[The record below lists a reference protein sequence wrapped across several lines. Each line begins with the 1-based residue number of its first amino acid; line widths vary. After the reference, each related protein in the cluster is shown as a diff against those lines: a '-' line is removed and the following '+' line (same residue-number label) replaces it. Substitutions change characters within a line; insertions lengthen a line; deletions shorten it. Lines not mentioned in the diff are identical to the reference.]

1 MSLRKINEELK
12 QAIIEYNNQLTADEL
27 KEEFRKAH
35 CVLDGIIAKAKL
47 RGDNCEEAMCFKNL
61 PSEKAFMWLDNNG
74 WIEPSWFAWDIIG
87 EYICISEFD
96 TVDVWISKV
105 IPFLAD
111 YMDKHYSDYKKNEHG
126 NYRFSTAIIEDTTNW
141 DTYSEVLF
149 LPFEYVCIMLQIESI

>member
-1 MSLRKINEELK
+1 
-12 QAIIEYNNQLTADEL
+12 
-27 KEEFRKAH
+27 
-35 CVLDGIIAKAKL
+35 
-47 RGDNCEEAMCFKNL
+47 
-61 PSEKAFMWLDNNG
+61 MWLDNNG

-126 NYRFSTAIIEDTTNW
+126 NYRFSTAITEDTTNW